1 MSSRLTQSS
10 WSKGVSKSISKS
22 MQLMIGSDHRYLKK
36 RRLLMFC
43 YLPATGAASSNG
55 IFVAAT
61 NNTNQTSIGWYMPL
75 ISLSFSDV
83 YGSDIIAKK

>member
-1 MSSRLTQSS
+1 
-10 WSKGVSKSISKS
+10 
-22 MQLMIGSDHRYLKK
+22 
-36 RRLLMFC
+36 MFC